1 MSAFYDYLRGITD
14 QPPEGYTPRGLAVYK
29 HLVYLGVD
37 QLLRAE
43 FPSMPETLGEAQWR
57 ELLEKFIQQSRWE
70 SPFYADLS
78 EEFLHF
84 LRDAASGLHD

>member
-1 MSAFYDYLRGITD
+1 MSAFYDYLRGLTEV
-14 QPPEGYTPRGLAVYK
+14 PPEGYELRGLAVYK
-29 HLVYLGVD
+29 HLIYLGVD

-43 FPSMPETLGEAQWR
+43 FPAMANTLSDAQWR
-57 ELLEKFIQQSRWE
+57 ELLQKFIQQSRWE

-78 EEFLHF
+78 EEFVLF